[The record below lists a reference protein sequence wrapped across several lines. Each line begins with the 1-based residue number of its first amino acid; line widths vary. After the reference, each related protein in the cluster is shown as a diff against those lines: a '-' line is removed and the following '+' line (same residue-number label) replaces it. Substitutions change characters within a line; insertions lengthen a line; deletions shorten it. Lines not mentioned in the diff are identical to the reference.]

1 MHEVKCDTV
10 KNRLYIKIAG
20 FITEQELKETADK
33 TIENV
38 KKLKPGF
45 STINDI
51 SGVKA
56 GDMPQ
61 NTADLV
67 RAQNFIHK
75 SGGGRVIRI
84 VSSVI
89 TKTQFSASGQKAGYE
104 KEADIAASVA
114 EAEKMLDNKK

>member
-1 MHEVKCDTV
+1 MHEVRCDII

-20 FITEQELKETADK
+20 YISEQELKETADK

-38 KKLKPGF
+38 KKLRPGF

-51 SGVKA
+51 SEVKA

-67 RAQNFIHK
+67 RAQNFIHV

-89 TKTQFSASGQKAGYE
+89 TKNQFSKSGQKAGSE
-104 KEADIAASVA
+104 KDADIAASVE
-114 EAEKMLDNKK
+114 EAERMLDKK